1 MAAGGMTLEFKGTW
15 GMGRGEIDSPV
26 RYEEVDFSSPNQN
39 RQKTL
44 KPLSKNR
51 RPLLCEKSGYHAGF
65 STNMHRATTQ
75 SINR

>member
-51 RPLLCEKSGYHAGF
+51 GPLLPARSRFDEGIY
-65 STNMHRATTQ
+65 
-75 SINR
+75 